1 MSLYEAETSW
11 AEVPKGLSDL
21 GPKWKKAEVTRY
33 PAEYYGF
40 AIFHIM
46 IYIYFIAA
54 LSHRQRLNS
63 YYVPSEAKNI
73 HVGLEISNFLCP
85 LFLYIPQY
93 CFKTAT
99 HQL

>member
-11 AEVPKGLSDL
+11 AEVPKGRSDF
-21 GPKWKKAEVTRY
+21 GPMWKKAEVTGY

-63 YYVPSEAKNI
+63 YY
-73 HVGLEISNFLCP
+73 EI
-85 LFLYIPQY
+85 
-93 CFKTAT
+93 
-99 HQL
+99 

>member
-1 MSLYEAETSW
+1 MSSYEAETSW

-21 GPKWKKAEVTRY
+21 GPKWKKAEVTGY

-54 LSHRQRLNS
+54 LSRRQRLNS
-63 YYVPSEAKNI
+63 YYSFG
-73 HVGLEISNFLCP
+73 GLLI
-85 LFLYIPQY
+85 
-93 CFKTAT
+93 
-99 HQL
+99 

>member
-1 MSLYEAETSW
+1 MKLPDCKAETSLWVGRKVGRNVFIWGETSW

-21 GPKWKKAEVTRY
+21 GPKWKKAEVTGY

-63 YYVPSEAKNI
+63 YY
-73 HVGLEISNFLCP
+73 FLT
-85 LFLYIPQY
+85 FLL
-93 CFKTAT
+93 K
-99 HQL
+99 

>member
-1 MSLYEAETSW
+1 MSLDEAETSW
-11 AEVPKGLSDL
+11 AEVPKGRSDL
-21 GPKWKKAEVTRY
+21 GPKWKKAEVTGY

-63 YYVPSEAKNI
+63 YYIYIIFMCLDFVLSIVIMEMA
-73 HVGLEISNFLCP
+73 VFL
-85 LFLYIPQY
+85 LKIQRYAQ
-93 CFKTAT
+93 
-99 HQL
+99 

>member
-21 GPKWKKAEVTRY
+21 GPKWKKAEVTGY

-54 LSHRQRLNS
+54 LSHRQRVNS
-63 YYVPSEAKNI
+63 YYRSQMNTHDVRFVLLKVQSET
-73 HVGLEISNFLCP
+73 E
-85 LFLYIPQY
+85 
-93 CFKTAT
+93 
-99 HQL
+99 

>member
-11 AEVPKGLSDL
+11 AEVPKGRSDL
-21 GPKWKKAEVTRY
+21 GPKWKKAEVTGY

-63 YYVPSEAKNI
+63 YYHLGNKWY
-73 HVGLEISNFLCP
+73 HFKLELSDTTF
-85 LFLYIPQY
+85 
-93 CFKTAT
+93 
-99 HQL
+99 

>member
-11 AEVPKGLSDL
+11 AEVPKGRSDL
-21 GPKWKKAEVTRY
+21 GPKWKKAEVTGY

-40 AIFHIM
+40 DIFHIM

-63 YYVPSEAKNI
+63 YYRFVYIYENVGPFIIINKNDI
-73 HVGLEISNFLCP
+73 LA
-85 LFLYIPQY
+85 IP
-93 CFKTAT
+93 TT
-99 HQL
+99 PGH

>member
-11 AEVPKGLSDL
+11 AEVPKGRSDL
-21 GPKWKKAEVTRY
+21 GPKWKKAEVTGY

-63 YYVPSEAKNI
+63 YYWTVE
-73 HVGLEISNFLCP
+73 
-85 LFLYIPQY
+85 LYCRDIT
-93 CFKTAT
+93 K
-99 HQL
+99 H

>member
-21 GPKWKKAEVTRY
+21 GPKWKK
-33 PAEYYGF
+33 AEYYGF

-63 YYVPSEAKNI
+63 YYI
-73 HVGLEISNFLCP
+73 LIRL
-85 LFLYIPQY
+85 
-93 CFKTAT
+93 
-99 HQL
+99 